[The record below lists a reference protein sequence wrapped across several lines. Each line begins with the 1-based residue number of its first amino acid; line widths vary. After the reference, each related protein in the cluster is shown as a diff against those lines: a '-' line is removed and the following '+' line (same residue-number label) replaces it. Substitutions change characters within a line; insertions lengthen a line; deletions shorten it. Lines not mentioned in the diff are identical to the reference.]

1 MSKIQIITSIVG
13 GILDDVTVRI
23 GEKIVSAR
31 DLTLSD
37 GTDFEHLAFDWD
49 VYEGEERASYQGNL
63 EDCTEEEAKEH
74 YNDLVLVHEFQY
86 DGLGS
91 TLAFAESLGFVDNS
105 PSANEE
111 GWNPDEADGL
121 EDSAIEFIES
131 KGYKI
136 VGYPEEDQS

>member
-23 GEKIVSAR
+23 GEKIV
-31 DLTLSD
+31 
-37 GTDFEHLAFDWD
+37 TDFEHLAFDWD